1 MIGENIKEMI
11 LKTSNE
17 CLPLLKVKIDEFFN
31 AIVKIGVDPSPLK
44 SLIEKYMVGV
54 DRLDTT

>member
-1 MIGENIKEMI
+1 MI

-31 AIVKIGVDPSPLK
+31 AIVKIGVSF
-44 SLIEKYMVGV
+44 
-54 DRLDTT
+54 TTKVSD